1 MDTDIAN
8 KVLRVKIASKKICI
22 GIASLSSLLANGSFS
37 SAPKRIGY
45 RNDLLERRVDIKQVT
60 FALLE

>member
-1 MDTDIAN
+1 MDTDIAI
-8 KVLRVKIASKKICI
+8 KVVCVKIASKKICI
-22 GIASLSSLLANGSFS
+22 GIASLSSLLVNGSFS

-45 RNDLLERRVDIKQVT
+45 PYDLLERRVGIKQVT